1 MCKFLKD
8 LAFRGPYGPYGPY
21 DNLLYLFSRPR
32 YFVGPRY
39 KGYPFNA
46 IIFHYSHITLVYVEC
61 EDFLKNGLPFGPPD
75 QDIL

>member
-8 LAFRGPYGPYGPY
+8 LAFRGPHGPH

-39 KGYPFNA
+39 KGRGTRAEVQGVPLQRYYFQLFTYN
-46 IIFHYSHITLVYVEC
+46 ISIC
-61 EDFLKNGLPFGPPD
+61 
-75 QDIL
+75 

>member
-8 LAFRGPYGPYGPY
+8 LAFRGPH

-39 KGYPFNA
+39 KGRQGVPLQRYYFQLFTYTNV
-46 IIFHYSHITLVYVEC
+46 IC
-61 EDFLKNGLPFGPPD
+61 E
-75 QDIL
+75 